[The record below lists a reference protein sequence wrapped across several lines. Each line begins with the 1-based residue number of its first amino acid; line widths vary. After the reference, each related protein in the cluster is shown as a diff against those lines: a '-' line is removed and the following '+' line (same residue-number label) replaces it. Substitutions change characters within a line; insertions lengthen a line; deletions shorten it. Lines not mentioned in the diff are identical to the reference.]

1 MRGTEMSKVL
11 RGGDVT
17 DVLIRSTEKASED
30 NATHVMV
37 ILYTK
42 KEPTGYTLHVDS
54 NDAVTIETANWLC
67 DKVKDWLIRETDD

>member
-1 MRGTEMSKVL
+1 MEPKAVSKVL

-30 NATHVMV
+30 NTTHVMV

-42 KEPTGYTLHVDS
+42 KEEGGYTLHVDS
-54 NDAVTIETANWLC
+54 NDAVTVETANWLC
-67 DKVKDWLIRETDD
+67 DKVKDWLIRESDD